1 MKLAHTSIA
10 AALMVMAGLASAADN
25 IDVSA
30 PALFEGGAMLV
41 INGKRTVLKTGETG
55 PENVKLI
62 SANSK
67 QAVVEINGDE
77 VVIKLGKKISGSY
90 GKASKKTIVL
100 SPQHGGHYITEGL
113 INGHSVQFLVDTG
126 ATYISMNRPTA
137 ESIGLNYLSG
147 TRGRSN
153 TAGGV
158 VNVYQVT
165 LDRVR
170 IGDIETTEV
179 QATVHEGE
187 FPNITLLGNS
197 FLSRMD
203 LIREG
208 AVLKI
213 IER

>member
-1 MKLAHTSIA
+1 MVVASLA
-10 AALMVMAGLASAADN
+10 AAADSV
-25 IDVSA
+25 DVSA

-41 INGKRTVLKTGETG
+41 INGKRTVLKAGETG

-67 QAVVEINGDE
+67 QAVVEINGNE
-77 VVIKLGKKISGSY
+77 LVIKLGKKISGSY
-90 GKASKKTIVL
+90 GKASKKSIVL
-100 SPQHGGHYITEGL
+100 SPQHGGHYITGGS
-113 INGHSVQFLVDTG
+113 INGHAVQFLVDTG

-137 ESIGLNYLSG
+137 ENIGLDYSSG
-147 TRGRSN
+147 TRGQSN

-158 VNVYQVT
+158 VNVFQIT

-170 IGDIETTEV
+170 IGDIEAKEV
-179 QATVHEGE
+179 QATVHEGD
-187 FPNITLLGNS
+187 FPSITLLGNS

-208 AVLKI
+208 EVLTI